1 MQLVLV
7 MIFGAKQRNKG
18 VGRYQTVYSEAV
30 SRKRKDN
37 TMIKRKRTN
46 NDLRNTTQ
54 KTHSLVPFIEGCGGY
69 YLTLLKIG
77 TPLLPFQGPGGSMS

>member
-1 MQLVLV
+1 
-7 MIFGAKQRNKG
+7 
-18 VGRYQTVYSEAV
+18 
-30 SRKRKDN
+30 
-37 TMIKRKRTN
+37 MIKRKRTN

-69 YLTLLKIG
+69 YLILLKIR